1 MWFSLLEADR
11 MAFGFQGNEWIIIL
25 VAILLIFGP
34 KKLPELA
41 RGIGKALYEFKR
53 ASQGLLEEE
62 EEERSSKAKA
72 AVEKMGGG
80 EKTEEAKAEAKG

>member
-1 MWFSLLEADR
+1 

-41 RGIGKALYEFKR
+41 RGIGRALYEFKR

-62 EEERSSKAKA
+62 EEERSTSGRAKT

-80 EKTEEAKAEAKG
+80 EEAEKKAEAKA

>member
-1 MWFSLLEADR
+1 MV
-11 MAFGFQGNEWIIIL
+11 FGLQGNEWIILL
-25 VAILLIFGP
+25 VVVLLIFGP

-62 EEERSSKAKA
+62 EKTSSHAKA
-72 AVEKMGGG
+72 AVEKMGGEP
-80 EKTEEAKAEAKG
+80 EKKEAKAEAKA

>member
-1 MWFSLLEADR
+1 

-62 EEERSSKAKA
+62 EEKSSSRAKA

-80 EKTEEAKAEAKG
+80 EAEKKAEAKA

>member
-1 MWFSLLEADR
+1 

-25 VAILLIFGP
+25 IAILLIFGP

-41 RGIGKALYEFKR
+41 RGIGRALYEFKR

-62 EEERSSKAKA
+62 EETTSKSSAAAKA
-72 AVEKMGGG
+72 AEKMGAG
-80 EKTEEAKAEAKG
+80 EEKAKAEAKAQ

>member
-1 MWFSLLEADR
+1 

-25 VAILLIFGP
+25 IAILLIFGP

-41 RGIGKALYEFKR
+41 RGIGRALYEFKR

-62 EEERSSKAKA
+62 EETTSKSSAAAKA
-72 AVEKMGGG
+72 AEKMGAAE
-80 EKTEEAKAEAKG
+80 EKKAEAKAQ

>member
-1 MWFSLLEADR
+1 

-62 EEERSSKAKA
+62 EEEKSSSRAKA

-80 EKTEEAKAEAKG
+80 EAEKKAEAKA

>member
-1 MWFSLLEADR
+1 

-25 VAILLIFGP
+25 IAILLIFGP

-41 RGIGKALYEFKR
+41 RGIGRALYEFKR

-62 EEERSSKAKA
+62 EEETSSKSSAAAKA
-72 AVEKMGGG
+72 AEKMGAAE
-80 EKTEEAKAEAKG
+80 EKKAEAKAQ